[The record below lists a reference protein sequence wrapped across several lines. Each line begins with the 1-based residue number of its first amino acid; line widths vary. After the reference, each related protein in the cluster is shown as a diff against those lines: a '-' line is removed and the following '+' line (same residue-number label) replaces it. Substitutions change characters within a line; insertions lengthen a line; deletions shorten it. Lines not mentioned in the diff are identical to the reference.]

1 LLRFENRIYLIC
13 TYLKGRNTFRIIKHN
28 KMAKTLVMILGVV
41 FVIIGLLGFFMDSP
55 LLGLFEVDTVHN
67 VVHLLSGV
75 VAIAAAAMG
84 ESAAKTYAKVFGLV
98 YALVTILGFVMGT
111 DEELLGLMV
120 INANDNYLHLLLAV
134 ILLYLGFSKSSS
146 QSSMGM

>member
-1 LLRFENRIYLIC
+1 
-13 TYLKGRNTFRIIKHN
+13 
-28 KMAKTLVMILGVV
+28 MAKTLVMILGVV

-75 VAIAAAAMG
+75 IAIAAAAMG

-98 YALVTILGFVMGT
+98 YALVTVLGFVMGT
-111 DEELLGLMV
+111 DEKLLGLMV

-134 ILLYLGFSKSSS
+134 ILLYLGFSKSSQ
-146 QSSMGM
+146 QSNMGM